1 MQDPSPC
8 LEYRVLE
15 YTLALSEV
23 MNSDGVN
30 VSDPFMPSPVNYKGQ
45 GSEITI
51 AVNTSSGLL
60 PDRLYSVNL
69 VARSL
74 VNSVTTTVSIC
85 KKVSDSTK

>member
-1 MQDPSPC
+1 MCILYIQDPSPC

-30 VSDPFMPSPVNYKGQ
+30 VSDPLIPYPVNFKGQ

-60 PDRLYSVNL
+60 ADRLYSVDL

-74 VNSVTTTVSIC
+74 VNSVTTILSVC
-85 KKVSDSTK
+85 KQV